1 MLLTEFD
8 EKKYQEYLIKE
19 AHEEGLQTGRE
30 EGREE
35 GLQAGREEE
44 RMRAIKMMYT
54 LGISIDV
61 IAEKMQMTEE
71 EVTRIIKTE

>member
-1 MLLTEFD
+1 MECYLQNSMK
-8 EKKYQEYLIKE
+8 KKYQEYLIKE
-19 AHEEGLQTGRE
+19 AHEEGLQT
-30 EGREE
+30 GREE

-54 LGISIDV
+54 LGISTAV

>member
-1 MLLTEFD
+1 MK
-8 EKKYQEYLIKE
+8 KKYQEYLIKE

-30 EGREE
+30 EE

-54 LGISIDV
+54 LGISTAV
-61 IAEKMQMTEE
+61 IAEKDADD
-71 EVTRIIKTE
+71 